1 MVTSPLWARPAGCC
15 MMSMVTATYMC
26 ALDDAMKSGLHSDNV
41 LKIVT
46 NIWLFPGLPL
56 SVSAKH

>member
-15 MMSMVTATYMC
+15 MMSMVTA
-26 ALDDAMKSGLHSDNV
+26 LDDAMKSGLHTDNV

-46 NIWLFPGLPL
+46 NIRLFPGLPL
-56 SVSAKH
+56 SLSAKH